1 MAKEK
6 PITCKW
12 VLSLWGQ
19 SMGQVTFSHGIQ
31 TRLTSEVMRLTAIR
45 SEDWSINHTVAG
57 ASPAES
63 HEASQPNSEFRSSKF
78 FNEVRSPN
86 FMEARDHYMINEFN
100 RPTSVLLHM
109 LLVVSALLCPRTVAA
124 GGDDIVDRE
133 LAARLQELG
142 FTGNI
147 EATLEKR
154 LNRAV
159 NPARANLGR
168 LLWFDTITGLNNDNT
183 CAGCHS
189 PTRGFGD
196 TQSIAIGI
204 DNNGIVGPDRRGQ
217 RNQRRTPMAI
227 NTAFY
232 PNLMWNSRFAS
243 LSGDPFDNRSGFVFP
258 PPEDLSLSY
267 LPHLLAAQ
275 AFIPPTERTEVTG
288 FHFPGDNDAIRAEVL
303 RRINNIPTYRKL
315 FGKSCSG

>member
-1 MAKEK
+1 
-6 PITCKW
+6 
-12 VLSLWGQ
+12 
-19 SMGQVTFSHGIQ
+19 
-31 TRLTSEVMRLTAIR
+31 
-45 SEDWSINHTVAG
+45 
-57 ASPAES
+57 
-63 HEASQPNSEFRSSKF
+63 
-78 FNEVRSPN
+78 
-86 FMEARDHYMINEFN
+86 MEARDRFITSIFS
-100 RPTSVLLHM
+100 RPISVLLHM
-109 LLVVSALLCPRTVAA
+109 LLVGSALLCPRTVAA

-204 DNNGIVGPDRRGQ
+204 ALTGIVDPDRRAPADP
-217 RNQRRTPMAI
+217 RRSPM
-227 NTAFY
+227 
-232 PNLMWNSRFAS
+232 S
-243 LSGDPFDNRSGFVFP
+243 
-258 PPEDLSLSY
+258 
-267 LPHLLAAQ
+267 
-275 AFIPPTERTEVTG
+275 
-288 FHFPGDNDAIRAEVL
+288 
-303 RRINNIPTYRKL
+303 
-315 FGKSCSG
+315 